1 MSTGNINLDILLH
14 QIKVDA
20 IAKTDANENKMLD
33 KSKAR
38 FRIDPAAAMIIS
50 HTLARIDNG
59 EIDINQHIMSEGFG
73 F

>member
-1 MSTGNINLDILLH
+1 
-14 QIKVDA
+14 
-20 IAKTDANENKMLD
+20 MLD

-59 EIDINQHIMSEGFG
+59 EIDINQHILSEGFG
-73 F
+73 FQKGGNYGDKESE